1 MNRSLLTLATAVALL
16 LCAPSTPAGAA
27 IKDQIY
33 DPACVSRIELTAP
46 EQSIANL
53 YADPKG
59 EYQPATMTFD
69 LCGRGT
75 QVYGPSAVTMRL
87 KGSGSFRSLDKKAAF
102 KVKMPSG
109 SRIDG
114 LKSFTLNNMVQD
126 SSMIHEVLAYDVYR
140 AVGLKAVRTGY
151 ATVTLNGA
159 LYGLYVNVET
169 PDERFLAANFA
180 STQHFYEAPDW
191 TKGFGTLSSRDVLPD
206 AVANFEIQAGSEST
220 RSDLESLAAIS
231 ELASD
236 DDWWTAFQQSYA
248 IEKVLRFWAAGRF
261 LGDPDNYD
269 SYVNNYFLHSDA
281 TGVFHFLPWGTDQ
294 SFRFAPPLD
303 ADTSNGAVFQ
313 RCLNHPQCRAAY
325 RAELSTVAEQVI
337 ALDLVSRAHQL
348 QSVIAAD
355 MVADPRKEMTVYA
368 QCAAADLT
376 IGHLIDREALWA
388 SSFRDPLSGIV
399 SAQSSTRL
407 DCPQPPVVD
416 PPTAPD
422 PTPAEPRPQPQAP
435 TVLPTVTINAAA
447 AFTRSRHAT
456 LSLTWPSD
464 ATRAEVSNDAKF
476 SSARKVEKS
485 VQMAWDL
492 VGSGRSS
499 NPRNVYVRFF
509 GPDGPV
515 GTTVSDSIMLDL
527 TTPQLTGVSVR
538 RLGPVTRR
546 ERAGDERRRNFLLGV
561 AAADTVSGV
570 ESVQIRTFRGRDPQ
584 TRSYSP
590 RGRLELITAAR
601 VAYVRAVD
609 RAGNKGAW
617 TLVSLAG

>member
-1 MNRSLLTLATAVALL
+1 MNRSLLTLAAAVALS
-16 LCAPSTPAGAA
+16 LCAPIAPAGAA

-69 LCGRGT
+69 LCGQGT

-126 SSMIHEVLAYDVYR
+126 PSMIHEVLAYDVYR
-140 AVGLKAVRTGY
+140 AVGLKAVRTGF
-151 ATVTLNGA
+151 ATVALNGA
-159 LYGLYVNVET
+159 LYGLYLNVET

-191 TKGFGTLSSRDVLPD
+191 TKGFGTFSSRDVLPD

-236 DDWWTAFQQSYA
+236 ADWWTAFQQSYA
-248 IEKVLRFWAAGRF
+248 VEKVLRFWAAGRF
-261 LGDPDNYD
+261 LGDLDNYGAN
-269 SYVNNYFLHSDA
+269 VNNYFLHSDA
-281 TGVFHFLPWGTDQ
+281 AGVFHFLPWGTDQ
-294 SFRFAPPLD
+294 SLQSAPPLD
-303 ADTSNGAVFQ
+303 GDTSNGAVFQ

-325 RAELSTVAEQVI
+325 RAELNTVAEQAI
-337 ALDLVSRAHQL
+337 ALDLVSKAHQL
-348 QSVIAAD
+348 QTVIAAN
-355 MVADPRKEMTVYA
+355 VAADPRKETTVFA

-376 IGHLIDREALWA
+376 IGRLVDREALWA
-388 SSFRDPLSGIV
+388 STFRDPLSGIV

-416 PPTAPD
+416 PPPAPD
-422 PTPAEPRPQPQAP
+422 PTPAEPQLQAP
-435 TVLPTVTINAAA
+435 IILPAVTINAAA
-447 AFTRSRHAT
+447 SFTRNRHVS
-456 LSLTWPSD
+456 LSLAWPPG
-464 ATRAEVSNDAKF
+464 ATAAEVSNDAQF
-476 SSARKVEKS
+476 SSARKIEKT
-485 VQMAWDL
+485 AELEWDL

-499 NPRNVYVRFF
+499 RPRIVYVRFA

-515 GTTVSDSIMLDL
+515 GFPVSDSIMLDL
-527 TTPQLTGVSVR
+527 TVPQLTELSVR
-538 RLGPVTRR
+538 RFGLVTRR
-546 ERAGDERRRNFLLGV
+546 DRPGDERRRNFLLGV
-561 AAADTVSGV
+561 TAADTVSGV
-570 ESVQIRTFRGRDPQ
+570 GNVQIRTFRGRDPQ

-590 RGRLELITAAR
+590 RGRVELVTSAR
-601 VAYVRAVD
+601 VAFVRAVD

-617 TLVSLAG
+617 TPVSLAG